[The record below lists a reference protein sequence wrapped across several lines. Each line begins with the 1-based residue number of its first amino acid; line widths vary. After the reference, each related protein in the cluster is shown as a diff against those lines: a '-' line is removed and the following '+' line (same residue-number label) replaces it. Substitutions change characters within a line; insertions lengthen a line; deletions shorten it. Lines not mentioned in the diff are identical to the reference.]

1 MKVDIEAMKREL
13 DAEIRKLPLRE
24 RLGIYFCRWWD
35 GVIYWRLAR
44 LAWKLFKYD
53 MFDGRF
59 VNNLEPDPQCDA
71 EYAAGQYEEYNNID
85 DFLASFKDDK

>member
-1 MKVDIEAMKREL
+1 
-13 DAEIRKLPLRE
+13 
-24 RLGIYFCRWWD
+24 
-35 GVIYWRLAR
+35 
-44 LAWKLFKYD
+44 

-85 DFLASFKDDK
+85 DFLASFEDDK